1 MRKRKT
7 GKLLLDAKWR
17 QPLDKLSRRLTGKGQ
32 RRLLAIANKM
42 LGEPL
47 IEKRLPEH
55 TVIDDRVPAEQI
67 GTYSRLRPTWVGRA

>member
-55 TVIDDRVPAEQI
+55 TVIDDRVPVEQI
-67 GTYSRLRPTWVGRA
+67 GNHGGLRPTWIGRA